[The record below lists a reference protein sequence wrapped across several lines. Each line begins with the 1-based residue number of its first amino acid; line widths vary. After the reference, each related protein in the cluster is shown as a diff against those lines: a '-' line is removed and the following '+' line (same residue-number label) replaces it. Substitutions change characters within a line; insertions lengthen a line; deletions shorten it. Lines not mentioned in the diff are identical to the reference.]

1 MYLNITLKMDLDL
14 SKMNTVD
21 PLKRHV
27 EKSLDTEE
35 HTPFDPPEAYAPATV
50 KGIAFEDMHPAIQLL
65 MREHRDVMKIT
76 SEFET
81 ALIAYKAEGY
91 KLTKE
96 INGVFGKFYEFFDKN
111 LLLHN
116 AKEDKGFF
124 PKLQLRLLESGEHSV
139 GENPRTAIDI
149 MEDDHLRF
157 VQLGSLSFNLFGL
170 AARITDPASRIT
182 ILDAAYD
189 AARELIELLKLHIHR
204 EDYTL
209 FPLAMKLMSPEELE
223 QSEKEMKK
231 IV

>member
-1 MYLNITLKMDLDL
+1 MDLDL

-50 KGIAFEDMHPAIQLL
+50 KGIAFEDMHPAIQSL
-65 MREHRDVMKIT
+65 MLEHREVMKIT
-76 SEFET
+76 SAFEQ

-96 INGVFGKFYEFFDKN
+96 INEAFGKFYEFFDKE
-111 LLLHN
+111 LLVHN
-116 AKEDKGFF
+116 AREEKGFF
-124 PKLQLRLLESGEHSV
+124 PKLQQKLIESGEHSV
-139 GENPRTAIDI
+139 SENPRTAIDI
-149 MEDDHLRF
+149 MEDDHIRF

-170 AARITDPASRIT
+170 AARLTDNTSRIT
-182 ILDAAYD
+182 LFDTAYD
-189 AARELIELLKLHIHR
+189 NARELVELLKLHIHR

-209 FPLAMKLMSPEELE
+209 FPLAQKLMTIEELD
-223 QSEKEMKK
+223 QCKIEMKK
-231 IV
+231 VV